1 MGFQLEGVSMYDSGM
16 WSLRIR
22 HDNQWVEA
30 KFELVVTNYDATTDD
45 DLDISIKVAISVLPN
60 LSHSI

>member
-1 MGFQLEGVSMYDSGM
+1 MGFQLEGISMYDSGM

-22 HDNQWVEA
+22 HDNKWVEA

-45 DLDISIKVAISVLPN
+45 DLDISIEVAKSYI
-60 LSHSI
+60 